1 MKHYSKFI
9 LAGLILS
16 CLGGCALALI
26 GGGAAVGGYYIGKD
40 ERSAKRIAKDTTIT
54 AKVTADYLAAD
65 DIKTF
70 KIGVQTYRA
79 MVTLTGKLP
88 TQEMIDRAVEI
99 AENVEGVSEV
109 NSLLTVEAE
118 EEMEAE

>member
-1 MKHYSKFI
+1 MKRYSKLI
-9 LAGLILS
+9 LAGLIIS
-16 CLGGCALALI
+16 ILGGCALAVV

-54 AKVTADYLAAD
+54 AKVTADYLVAD

-79 MVTLTGKLP
+79 VVILTGKLP

-99 AENVEGVSEV
+99 ANNVEGVSEV
-109 NSLLTVEAE
+109 NSLLTVEE
-118 EEMEAE
+118 EEGMEE